1 MKELLCV
8 ILVVCVAI
16 GLFGCGK
23 VEEKAPENAVAKIV
37 TNGKTQYAMTMEEM
51 VKAIDASG
59 NTMITLLKDIDTNTT
74 IKLPFSCTIDLAG
87 HTVTTDPEKGIGLV
101 VEAAG
106 SENGTTTVKNGI
118 LNTYSECIRVKKGA
132 IVIEGMELQAE
143 QGACVTIADN
153 TALVNRID
161 NSKLISRK
169 TYCVSWAT
177 ADMDYSGCVLT
188 ITGSDLIACNPEGS
202 VVFHKNSNAVTGLM
216 ELGEGTSAYS
226 FSNQVASKNMLF
238 NGSGMAKKIKDI
250 TVGDE
255 TISGITQWSDDAE
268 NQVIDVL
275 MIGNS
280 GCYYFTDELYAVA
293 DAAGVQLNIHNI
305 YAAGCT
311 VEKHWTWLQEDKA
324 GYEQFWISNGFGR
337 FKHPDKLK
345 LSAVLPYCD
354 WDVITL
360 QQSGNPKW
368 VDDFT
373 KLEQSCDPYVKNIY
387 DHLKTNH
394 PDAKLYWHET
404 WSWAVGYP
412 ADKDVKKVANVAQQ
426 TKQYNNMHTMGQKV
440 CQENG
445 VDVVPVGSAWQ
456 IARRNPQV
464 GDTLTK
470 TDLAHDGDIQGG
482 QYLNACVWFETL
494 TGRSCIG
501 NTWRPETYELSEER
515 IQQLQQ
521 IAHQAVAEVYGE
533 NYAK

>member
-16 GLFGCGK
+16 GLFGCGSA
-23 VEEKAPENAVAKIV
+23 EEKAPENAVAKIV
-37 TNGKTQYAMTMEEM
+37 TDGKTQYAMTMEEM
-51 VKAIDASG
+51 VKAVDASG
-59 NTMITLLKDIDTNTT
+59 NTQITLLKDVEIQEA
-74 IKLPFSCTIDLAG
+74 IKLPFSCTIDFAG
-87 HTVTTDPEKGIGLV
+87 HTIATDPKKGIGLI
-101 VEAAG
+101 VEEAG
-106 SENGTTTVKNGI
+106 SENGTTTVKNGV

-132 IVIEGMELQAE
+132 VVIEGMEMNAAY
-143 QGACVTIADN
+143 GTCVTIADN
-153 TALVNRID
+153 QALVNRID
-161 NSKLISRK
+161 NSKLTSAK
-169 TYCVSWAT
+169 LNCVSWVT
-177 ADMDYSGCVLT
+177 AEMDYSDCVLT
-188 ITGSDLIACNPEGS
+188 ITGSELIACDPEGS
-202 VVFHKNSNAVTGLM
+202 VVFHKNSNAVTGLI
-216 ELGEGTSAYS
+216 ELGKGTSAYS

-238 NGSGMAKKIKDI
+238 NGSGMAKKITDV
-250 TVGDE
+250 TVGAE
-255 TISGITQWSDDAE
+255 TISGITQWSEDTE
-268 NQVIDVL
+268 NLVIDVL
-275 MIGNS
+275 MIGSS

-293 DAAGVQLNIHNI
+293 DAAGIQLNVHNI

-311 VEKHWTWLQEDKA
+311 VEKHWTWLQEDNA
-324 GYEQFWISNGFGR
+324 GYEQFWTSNGFGR

-345 LSAVLPYCD
+345 LSAALPYCD
-354 WDVITL
+354 WDVIML

-368 VDDFT
+368 VDDFAT
-373 KLEQSCDPYVKNIY
+373 LEQSCDPYVKNMY
-387 DHLKTNH
+387 DYLKTNH

-404 WSWAVGYP
+404 WSWAVGHS
-412 ADKDVKKVANVAQQ
+412 KVANVAQQ

-445 VDVVPVGSAWQ
+445 VDVVPSGSAWQ
-456 IARRNPQV
+456 IARKNPKV

-470 TDLAHDGDIQGG
+470 TDLVHDGDIQGG
-482 QYLNACVWFETL
+482 QYLNACVWLETL